1 MPGEPPGH
9 PAPGEERAPYAG
21 VTVALVTPLSDR
33 GDVPRPDVARL
44 VGSVRRHVT
53 ALLPALSTGEGWA
66 LTDRQWQD
74 MVGHVVECADGT
86 PVLAGIQCPTT
97 AEVAARARLA
107 ARLGATAVVATTP
120 YGPHVTQRE
129 MRDHYAAV
137 AEAAGLP
144 VVVYHESV
152 ISGNTIEPATL
163 LRICALP
170 GTAAVKDSAGSAADT
185 RALLAAGPGVP
196 VLQGLE
202 DLVGACGDV
211 DGWVMALANIE
222 PALCATA
229 FATRPVYDG
238 AVRDACTHHGLDRPD
253 WYRSLKAELHRRRVI
268 GSARTATPEGS
279 RT

>member
-1 MPGEPPGH
+1 M
-9 PAPGEERAPYAG
+9 YAG
-21 VTVALVTPLSDR
+21 VTVALVTPLTDR
-33 GDVPRPDVARL
+33 GDVPRRDVTRL
-44 VGSVRRHVT
+44 VDSVRPHVS

-66 LTDRQWQD
+66 LTDRQWQA
-74 MVGHVVECADGT
+74 MIGHTVDCADGL
-86 PVLAGIQCPTT
+86 PVFAGIQRPTT
-97 AEVAARARLA
+97 GEVTERARLA

-120 YGPHVTQRE
+120 YGPHVTQRQ
-129 MRDHYAAV
+129 MYDHYAAV

-152 ISGNTIEPATL
+152 ISGNGIELATL
-163 LRICALP
+163 LRICDLP

-202 DLVGACGDV
+202 HLVGDCGDV
-211 DGWVMALANIE
+211 DGWVMALANVE

-229 FATRPVYDG
+229 FGARPVYNA
-238 AVRDACTHHGLDRPD
+238 AVREACERHGLDRAD
-253 WYRSLKAELHRRRVI
+253 WYRSLKSELHRRRVI
-268 GSARTATPEGS
+268 GTGRTATPEGS